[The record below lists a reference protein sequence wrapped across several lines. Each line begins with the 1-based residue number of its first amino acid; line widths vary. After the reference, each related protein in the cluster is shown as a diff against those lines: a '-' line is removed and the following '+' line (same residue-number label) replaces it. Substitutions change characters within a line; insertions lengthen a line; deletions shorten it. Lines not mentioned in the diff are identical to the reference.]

1 MDILSLVQDEEVKQI
16 IIEKKDVVNE
26 RTENNECLIDM
37 QLSIRVVYH
46 EECVRRSSIIRVGK
60 YLEHWLY
67 DLKRHELKASTFD
80 RKEQVVK
87 NQIIPY
93 IGAHDLR
100 QLKAKDLQEMINR
113 VSEQYSYSTVK
124 KVYEC
129 INACLKYA
137 VKEGK
142 IENNP
147 ASIVALPKRL
157 QGDTKEIRCFLPEEA
172 EKIKRECVRC
182 N

>member
-93 IGAHDLR
+93 IGAHVFATRKGYIQGMLTGCF
-100 QLKAKDLQEMINR
+100 A
-113 VSEQYSYSTVK
+113 VSSKNVTS
-124 KVYEC
+124 KVRGYMR
-129 INACLKYA
+129 Y
-137 VKEGK
+137 GT
-142 IENNP
+142 
-147 ASIVALPKRL
+147 RL
-157 QGDTKEIRCFLPEEA
+157 QVFFCRCSPFQDSVFSSHFTSRKHRKPQLHEILHIELCLAVHPLFH
-172 EKIKRECVRC
+172 K
-182 N
+182 